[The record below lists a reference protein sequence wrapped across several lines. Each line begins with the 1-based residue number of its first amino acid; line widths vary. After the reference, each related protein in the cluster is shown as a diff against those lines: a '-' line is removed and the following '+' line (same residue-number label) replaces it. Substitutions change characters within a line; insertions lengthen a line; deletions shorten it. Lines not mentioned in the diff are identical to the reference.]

1 MKGNILKGLIYL
13 LGKIFLIKYSK
24 RHELVPKM
32 FEARRNGMV
41 AYLRYDKLITHSR
54 NNTSQISASAQAAG
68 NNSIVR

>member
-13 LGKIFLIKYSK
+13 LGKIDKVLAK
-24 RHELVPKM
+24 RRELVPKM

-68 NNSIVR
+68 DDSIVR